1 MDYMKIYKE
10 WIAERN
16 NNDDNAIYSFIDV
29 EKDHVHALIECAIPG
44 IVRYGLYQIKEDGCV
59 EIIKTWSDLRA
70 ARTAFELF
78 CYDEPKIFEQLDSA
92 NMQIALYDEENRKL
106 KAIIKGM
113 LEERYLK

>member
-10 WIAERN
+10 WIDERN
-16 NNDDNAIYSFIDV
+16 NNDDNARYSFIDV
-29 EKDHVHALIECAIPG
+29 EKDHVHALIEISLPG
-44 IVRYGLYQIKEDGCV
+44 MVRYGLYTIKEHEYV
-59 EIIKTWSDLRA
+59 ELIHTWGDLRS

-78 CYDEPKIFEQLDSA
+78 CHEEPKIFEQLDSA

-113 LEERYLK
+113 LEERYFK